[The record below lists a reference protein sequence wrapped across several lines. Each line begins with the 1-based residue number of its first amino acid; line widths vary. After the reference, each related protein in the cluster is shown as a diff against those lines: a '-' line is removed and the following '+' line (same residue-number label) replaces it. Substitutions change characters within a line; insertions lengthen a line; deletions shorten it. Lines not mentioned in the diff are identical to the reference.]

1 MLLQR
6 DMLTDTSLPLAAPG
20 LQPGGIWTYLLQRK
34 HRSNDSFATW
44 NELKEGSTDPITTS
58 LNLKILLATD
68 DYFSHIWLKKKR
80 ETSWLK
86 KQRETSLTK
95 SLNYRNFSEI
105 LLFFSF
111 VLSKR
116 TKDSKLSGTYLRQ
129 LTLNRVPANV
139 DGRATVVLAKF
150 LFCSDRRW
158 QSDQDRE
165 QRNCDSSV
173 LTVRLYVYE
182 GHSMA

>member
-1 MLLQR
+1 MYWMLHGSEMQSFAVYTIITMFLQH

-20 LQPGGIWTYLLQRK
+20 LQPGGIWTYLLRRK
-34 HRSNDSFATW
+34 HRSNDSFVTW
-44 NELKEGSTDPITTS
+44 NELKEGSTDPIITTS
-58 LNLKILLATD
+58 LNLEILLATH
-68 DYFSHIWLKKKR
+68 DYFSHI
-80 ETSWLK
+80 WLK

-116 TKDSKLSGTYLRQ
+116 AKDSKLSGTYLWQ

-165 QRNCDSSV
+165 QGIVV
-173 LTVRLYVYE
+173 LLF
-182 GHSMA
+182 